1 MAAILGKIDEYDA
14 DKEDWQ
20 QYVERLEHFFIANSI
35 TTAEKKRA
43 VLVSVVG
50 ATTYRLLRNLCT
62 PDKPGDKTYEELV
75 QKLTVHYKPTPS
87 EMMER
92 FKFHSRFRKQG
103 ESVATFIS
111 QLRALAEYCN
121 FGETLEPMLRDR
133 LVCGIGDDA
142 TQKRLLAEPV
152 LTYKK
157 ATELALSMERAVK
170 NVRELKQSAPSRE
183 REQDNQVHSIRPWKK
198 DRCTRQQQQQRSH
211 HAQPPSKPITC
222 FRCGDP
228 THLAPKCKIDR
239 HTVCQTCGKTGHL
252 SRVCM
257 STSRQQMKPG
267 GVQKGRYP
275 HSVRRVQEDIDDD
288 EDDDLN
294 PLYLVRASK
303 MTLPPIQIQVRMDDC
318 QVNMEVDTGASMSL
332 MSENTFRELWPGRS
346 LDTTE
351 VRLCTYSKQPI
362 QVVGSANGNLSY
374 KGRTPDKL
382 PLLIVQGSGP
392 TLLGR
397 NWLTYIKL
405 DWNEIHQVQC
415 DSLRSLLA
423 KYPSIFQEGSGKHVG
438 FTAKI
443 HVNPNAQPRFHRARA
458 VPYALRDKVDAEIQR
473 LLDEGT
479 LEPVESSEWAA
490 PIVAVLKGD
499 KTSIRI
505 CGDFRVTINPVSKL
519 DRYPIPKVEDLFA
532 TLQKGETFTKLD
544 LSQAYQQLPLDE
556 ESKKYTVI
564 NTNRGLFRYTRLPFG
579 ISSASRE

>member
-35 TTAEKKRA
+35 TTAEKKLA

-87 EMMER
+87 ETMER

-198 DRCTRQQQQQRSH
+198 DRCTRQQQQQRPP

-239 HTVCQTCGKTGHL
+239 HTVCQTCG
-252 SRVCM
+252 
-257 STSRQQMKPG
+257 
-267 GVQKGRYP
+267 
-275 HSVRRVQEDIDDD
+275 I
-288 EDDDLN
+288 
-294 PLYLVRASK
+294 
-303 MTLPPIQIQVRMDDC
+303 
-318 QVNMEVDTGASMSL
+318 
-332 MSENTFRELWPGRS
+332 
-346 LDTTE
+346 
-351 VRLCTYSKQPI
+351 
-362 QVVGSANGNLSY
+362 
-374 KGRTPDKL
+374 
-382 PLLIVQGSGP
+382 
-392 TLLGR
+392 
-397 NWLTYIKL
+397 
-405 DWNEIHQVQC
+405 
-415 DSLRSLLA
+415 
-423 KYPSIFQEGSGKHVG
+423 
-438 FTAKI
+438 
-443 HVNPNAQPRFHRARA
+443 
-458 VPYALRDKVDAEIQR
+458 
-473 LLDEGT
+473 
-479 LEPVESSEWAA
+479 
-490 PIVAVLKGD
+490 
-499 KTSIRI
+499 
-505 CGDFRVTINPVSKL
+505 
-519 DRYPIPKVEDLFA
+519 
-532 TLQKGETFTKLD
+532 
-544 LSQAYQQLPLDE
+544 
-556 ESKKYTVI
+556 
-564 NTNRGLFRYTRLPFG
+564 
-579 ISSASRE
+579 